1 MLYQILQWTP
11 FPNKFQP
18 MPEYQLQMAEF
29 DLHLNKANYYEHAV
43 KFGDCFLYPLEIA
56 ERIIAYWESRKTFAE
71 FQLQKHAQQCV
82 HPTPRQRRSGRTGKQ
97 ARRG

>member
-1 MLYQILQWTP
+1 MYQILQWTP
-11 FPNKFQP
+11 FPNVFQP

-29 DLHLNKANYYEHAV
+29 DLRLNKAHYYEHAV
-43 KFGDCFLYPLEIA
+43 KVDGSFLYPLEIA
-56 ERIIAYWESRKTFAE
+56 ERIISYWQTRKTFAE

-82 HPTPRQRRSGRTGKQ
+82 HPTPRHAAPNRTGKK